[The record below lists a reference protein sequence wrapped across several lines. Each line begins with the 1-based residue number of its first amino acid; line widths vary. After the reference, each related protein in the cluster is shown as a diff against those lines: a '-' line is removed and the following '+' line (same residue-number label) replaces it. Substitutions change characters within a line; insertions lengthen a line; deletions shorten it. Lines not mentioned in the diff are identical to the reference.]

1 MCVIEN
7 SQYSYLIP
15 ITIKNCPCCS
25 PTQQR

>member
-15 ITIKNCPCCS
+15 ITIKNCPFCS
-25 PTQQR
+25 PTQ